1 MYIFVENSL
10 TIISST
16 RADFNNINELWKRAK
31 DENHKITQ
39 TEYAARFG
47 VTRNALLGW
56 LRGTGQPDTEG
67 IVRIATKEN
76 VSLAWLLGDE
86 RPADKGELVQDEQQ
100 LLQLFRSL
108 SAEHREDLLMLA
120 KRFQV
125 HDAAHSFQADGGHAA
140 LGGGH
145 GQ

>member
-1 MYIFVENSL
+1 
-10 TIISST
+10 
-16 RADFNNINELWKRAK
+16 
-31 DENHKITQ
+31 
-39 TEYAARFG
+39 

-100 LLQLFRSL
+100 LLQLFRNL